1 MCAFGS
7 VLGIKSKK
15 SLMLRLAVIMIERL
29 ANSVSPSKKCE
40 NREKCKNK
48 YISK

>member
-15 SLMLRLAVIMIERL
+15 SLMLRLAVIMRDWQTLCLRQKSAKIG
-29 ANSVSPSKKCE
+29 
-40 NREKCKNK
+40 KNVK
-48 YISK
+48 ISL

>member
-15 SLMLRLAVIMIERL
+15 SLMLRLAVIMRDWQTLYLPQKSAKIG
-29 ANSVSPSKKCE
+29 
-40 NREKCKNK
+40 KNVK
-48 YISK
+48 IN

>member
-15 SLMLRLAVIMIERL
+15 SLMLRLTVIMRDWQTL
-29 ANSVSPSKKCE
+29 CLQVRK
-40 NREKCKNK
+40 
-48 YISK
+48 

>member
-15 SLMLRLAVIMIERL
+15 SLMLRLAVIMRDWQTLCLPQKSAKIG
-29 ANSVSPSKKCE
+29 
-40 NREKCKNK
+40 KNVK
-48 YISK
+48 ISIY